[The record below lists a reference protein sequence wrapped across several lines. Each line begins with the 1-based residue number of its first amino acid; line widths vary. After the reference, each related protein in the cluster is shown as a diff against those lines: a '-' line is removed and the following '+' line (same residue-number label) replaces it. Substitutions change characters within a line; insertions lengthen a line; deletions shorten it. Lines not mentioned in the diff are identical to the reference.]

1 METILKTL
9 RRKEL
14 SDTKIMQFTLDR
26 DMNVPENLGDIMEI
40 VNSVGN
46 IIIDEDR
53 VVGDKIYVKGNMPF
67 QVLYVTEEGEMRLG
81 DLNGKI
87 DFDEVIRIDG
97 SVDGIWRVT
106 AKLEDVGVTIIHPRK
121 VSVTALVTLNAVCCG
136 EKECE
141 VICDINEPEHVECL
155 GEEQVL
161 NTLVYS
167 GIDRA
172 SIKEE
177 IGIMSGNPNIARI
190 IFHTCNLVD
199 CETVLGK
206 DGYKLIG
213 KLAMF
218 MVYQAEDSEEPY
230 ALWEQEI
237 PFEKEFEAEGIDE
250 DCMCFAKPQTGRVG
264 VEVGHD
270 DDGEPRLVTVTV
282 ELSCDVEIYS
292 ENKMNLLRDAYAVDG
307 ELMLEKQGQVSPVSL
322 ATLIQGVKINDKI
335 VLPEGTDDVDEILH
349 VEACVSVEDV
359 TCDSEGMHIAG
370 AVPVTCYYRSTSD
383 AVPIRVMKHDFEFV
397 EHVPM
402 SALEN
407 MDNIT
412 SRCGVYG
419 TVDYAQVRAGVGG
432 EYEVKVGI
440 NLNCMLCIMKE
451 IEYATDVSFEETRGK
466 RKKQITCYYVKD
478 GESLFDIGRKYRVK
492 QEDIHKW
499 NSEISLKTGSRI
511 YMYTAAEAK

>member
-67 QVLYVTEEGEMRLG
+67 QILYVTEEGEMRLG
-81 DLNGKI
+81 DLNGKV

-97 SVDGIWRVT
+97 SVDGIWRVS

-141 VICDINEPEHVECL
+141 VVSDIDEKDHVECL
-155 GEEQVL
+155 GEEHIL
-161 NTLVYS
+161 NNLIYS

-172 SIKEE
+172 TVKEE
-177 IGIMSGNPNIARI
+177 IGIMSGNPNIAKI
-190 IFHTCNLVD
+190 IFHTCNLMD
-199 CETVLGK
+199 CEAVLGK
-206 DGYKLIG
+206 DSYKLIG

-218 MVYQAEDSEEPY
+218 MVYQAEDSDEPY

-237 PFEKEFEAEGIDE
+237 PFEKEIEAMGIDE

-264 VEVGHD
+264 VEVGND

-282 ELSCDVEIYS
+282 ELSCDVEIYNES
-292 ENKMNLLRDAYAVDG
+292 RMTLLRDAYAVDG
-307 ELMLEKQGQVSPVSL
+307 ELMLEKQKQVSPVSL
-322 ATLIQGVKINDKI
+322 STLTQGVKINDRI
-335 VLPEGTDDVDEILH
+335 VLPEGTDDVGEILH

-370 AVPVTCYYRSTSD
+370 AVPVTCYYRSTSEE
-383 AVPIRVMKHDFEFV
+383 VPVRVMKRDFEFV
-397 EHVPM
+397 EHVPLASM
-402 SALEN
+402 EN
-407 MDNIT
+407 AENI
-412 SRCGVYG
+412 SPRCGVYG
-419 TVDYAQVRAGVGG
+419 TVDYAQVRPSGGG
-432 EYEVKVGI
+432 EYEVKAGV
-440 NLNCMLCIMKE
+440 NLNCMVCIMKE
-451 IEYATDVSFEETRGK
+451 MDYITDVSFEEAQGK
-466 RKKQITCYYVKD
+466 RKKQITCYYVKE

-499 NSEISLKTGSRI
+499 NSDISLRNGSRI
-511 YMYTAAEAK
+511 YMYTATEGR